1 MSNAHLQA
9 DYSHARGKG
18 MSDAPKQ
25 QEQEQSGKL
34 GELKEMTLIDH
45 LSELRYRLVRSVV
58 AALVGF
64 VACYPFRKDLFN
76 IQMKPLLDVLPPE
89 SHLIY
94 TSLPEAFFIHVK
106 VAFVAGLFLV
116 SPYIFY
122 QIWQFVSPGLYKQ
135 ERKYIIP
142 ISFLSA
148 LFFVSGALFGYYIVF
163 PFGFEFFMGYADD
176 LIKPMPSLR
185 EYFSFSLKLLLAF
198 GVIFE
203 LPIFIFFLAR
213 LGLVTAASLRKARRY
228 AILLFFVVA
237 AILTPPDG
245 ITQVLM
251 AGPMIILYE
260 ISIYVALVFGKKKPP
275 LKPEA

>member
-1 MSNAHLQA
+1 
-9 DYSHARGKG
+9 
-18 MSDAPKQ
+18 MSDIPR
-25 QEQEQSGKL
+25 QEQP
-34 GELKEMTLIDH
+34 GEFKEMTLMDH
-45 LSELRYRLVRSVV
+45 LGELRDRLVRSVV
-58 AALVGF
+58 AALLGF
-64 VACYPFRKDLFN
+64 LACYAFRQDLFN
-76 IQMKPLLDVLPPE
+76 IQMKPLLDVLPPD

-94 TSLPEAFFIHVK
+94 TSLPEAFFTYVK

-122 QIWQFVSPGLYKQ
+122 QIWQFISPGLYDQ

-148 LFFVSGALFGYYIVF
+148 LFFVTGALFGYYIVF

-185 EYFSFSLKLLLAF
+185 EYFSFSLKLLFAF

-203 LPIFIFFLAR
+203 LPLFIFFLAR
-213 LGLVTAASLRKARRY
+213 LGLVTAAALRKFRKY
-228 AILLFFVVA
+228 AILLSFVLA

-245 ITQVLM
+245 ITQILM
-251 AGPMIILYE
+251 AGPLIILYE
-260 ISIYVALVFGKKKPP
+260 ISIYVVLVFGKKRPAPP
-275 LKPEA
+275 PEEEEQS

>member
-1 MSNAHLQA
+1 
-9 DYSHARGKG
+9 
-18 MSDAPKQ
+18 MSDIPQ
-25 QEQEQSGKL
+25 QEQT
-34 GELKEMTLIDH
+34 GELKEMTLMDH
-45 LSELRYRLVRSVV
+45 LGELRDRLVRCVV
-58 AALVGF
+58 GAMVGF
-64 VACYPFRKDLFN
+64 LACYAFRKELFN
-76 IQMKPLLDVLPPE
+76 IQMKPLLDVLPPD

-94 TSLPEAFFIHVK
+94 TSLPEAFFTYVK

-122 QIWQFVSPGLYKQ
+122 QIWQFISPGLYDQ

-185 EYFSFSLKLLLAF
+185 EYFSFSLKLLFAF

-203 LPIFIFFLAR
+203 LPLFIFFLAR
-213 LGLVTAASLRKARRY
+213 LGLVTGPALRKFRKY
-228 AILLFFVVA
+228 AILVAFIVA

-245 ITQVLM
+245 ITQILM
-251 AGPMIILYE
+251 AGPLIILYE
-260 ISIYVALVFGKKKPP
+260 ISIYVALAFGKKRPAP
-275 LKPEA
+275 SPEEEEQS

>member
-1 MSNAHLQA
+1 
-9 DYSHARGKG
+9 
-18 MSDAPKQ
+18 MSDAPQQ
-25 QEQEQSGKL
+25 QEQKQP
-34 GELKEMTLIDH
+34 GELKEMSLMDH
-45 LSELRYRLVRSVV
+45 LGELRDRLVRSVV

-64 VACYPFRKDLFN
+64 LACYAFRKDLFN

-94 TSLPEAFFIHVK
+94 TSLPEAFFTYVK

-122 QIWQFVSPGLYKQ
+122 QIWQFISPGLYEQ

-148 LFFVSGALFGYYIVF
+148 LFFVCGALFGYYIVF
-163 PFGFEFFMGYADD
+163 PFGFDFFMGYADD

-185 EYFSFSLKLLLAF
+185 EYFSFSLKLLFAF

-203 LPIFIFFLAR
+203 LPLFIFFLAR
-213 LGLVTAASLRKARRY
+213 LGLVTAAALRKARKY
-228 AILLFFVVA
+228 AILLSFVVA

-245 ITQVLM
+245 ITQILM
-251 AGPMIILYE
+251 AGPLLILYE
-260 ISIYVALVFGKKKPP
+260 ISIYVALFFGKKKPP
-275 LKPEA
+275 PEPAPQETP